1 MRQAATQLARARAGP
16 PLRTALAIWVGVV
29 TVYALWILFQVGG
42 ERTTLVV
49 DDIGNLVVLA
59 LAAVLTL
66 RRASISTTRS
76 DRIGWLLLGIS
87 FVVGEGGSSQR
98 AYYEIILSTDAPA
111 FTLGSIALSLA
122 GPLEIGGVLLLCGR
136 GLGGLRPKLLL
147 DGGLVASALLVI
159 SWLTV
164 LRATY
169 EVSGSQLAVTLALV
183 GPVTDVVAAVI
194 GLATLSHSRHLD
206 PAQLLVVSGMI
217 LFAVTES
224 MFSYLITAGQYVG
237 AQLVDALWFGG
248 YLLFVIAALAA
259 RGPAADEGRPP
270 ARWQIVLPYVPLAA
284 ASALALSRVAVHQPM
299 DAFTVAVLATMVV
312 LVLARQLM
320 AVAETQALAGRLN
333 VTVEQL
339 AETALRWKEASNER
353 AILIE
358 SAPVGICQLSTEG
371 RMLSANGALQL
382 ILRRERDEM
391 VGHSLRELLA
401 PDGGAARGA
410 FDPADGRMSGEARFL
425 RGDDTVAWCSV
436 ATVAV
441 PGAAGAPKSF
451 ISIVEDVNDRRL
463 EAERAAAVQRQLL
476 PQGTLAL
483 EGYELVGTCLPAEN
497 VAGDF
502 YDWVVDDGHLDI
514 TVADVMGKGMGAAL
528 VMAALRTALRAS
540 PAELGPARRITRA
553 AETMALGLDGLF
565 VTAFQGRLDLRT
577 GRLRYVDAG
586 HGYCILRLACGE
598 LVHLAARSL
607 PLGVQPGAEFSEGEV
622 RLEPGDSMLLYSDG
636 LVETENG
643 TEPPEALLPE
653 LEGARDAAEVLDRL
667 IQRVP
672 GRLADDVTVVI
683 LRRLPEAAT
692 AAESAGRSSSQRTS
706 EPAAGKPGAVP
717 SPPSQPAHI
726 MATEYSRPPLLGR

>member
-1 MRQAATQLARARAGP
+1 MRQAVTQPARARAGP
-16 PLRTALAIWVGVV
+16 PLRTALVV
-29 TVYALWILFQVGG
+29 SAGAVTAYALWILFQVGG

-49 DDIGNLVVLA
+49 DDIGNLVVLG
-59 LAAVLTL
+59 LAAIFTL
-66 RRASISTTRS
+66 RRASISARRS

-98 AYYEIILSTDAPA
+98 AYYEIVLRSHTPG
-111 FTLGSIALSLA
+111 FTLGSLAFALA
-122 GPLEIGGVLLLCGR
+122 GPLEIVGVLLLCGR
-136 GLGGLRPKLLL
+136 GLGALRSKLLL

-159 SWLTV
+159 SWLTI

-169 EVSGSQLAVTLALV
+169 EVSGSPLTVTLALS

-206 PAQLLVVSGMI
+206 PARLLVVSGMI

-224 MFSYLITAGQYVG
+224 MFTYLITAGQYVG

-248 YLLFVIAALAA
+248 YLLFVVAAVAP
-259 RGPAADEGRPP
+259 RGPAAEGERPP
-270 ARWQIVLPYVPLAA
+270 ARWQIVLPYVPLAGASGLAISRMA
-284 ASALALSRVAVHQPM
+284 ARQPM
-299 DAFTVAVLATMVV
+299 DAFTVVVLAAMVV

-333 VTVEQL
+333 VMVGQL
-339 AETALRWKEASNER
+339 AETAQRWKEASNER

-391 VGHSLRELLA
+391 VGHSLREFLA
-401 PDGGAARGA
+401 LDGGAARGA
-410 FDPADGRMSGEARFL
+410 FDPADGRMSGDARFL

-436 ATVAV
+436 ATVTV
-441 PGAAGAPKSF
+441 PGAAGAIGSF
-451 ISIVEDVNDRRL
+451 ISIIEDVNDRRL

-483 EGYELVGTCLPAEN
+483 DGYELVGTCLPAEN

-540 PAELGPARRITRA
+540 PAELGPAGRITRA

-565 VTAFQGRLDLRT
+565 VTAFHGRLDLAT

-586 HGYCILRLACGE
+586 HGYCVLRLACGE
-598 LVHLAARSL
+598 FVHLGARSL

-622 RLEPGDSMLLYSDG
+622 RLAPGDSMLLYSDG
-636 LVETENG
+636 LVETESG

-653 LEGARDAAEVLDRL
+653 LEGAQDAAEVLDRL
-667 IQRVP
+667 IRRVP

-683 LRRLPEAAT
+683 LRRLPEAPTSAL
-692 AAESAGRSSSQRTS
+692 SAGRRPSQRAS
-706 EPAAGKPGAVP
+706 QLAAGKP
-717 SPPSQPAHI
+717 
-726 MATEYSRPPLLGR
+726 LLGR